1 MADCRHRGRSAGRN
15 YRRHRQ
21 ERLVTGR
28 LADARPS
35 AAAGKD
41 GHFAVTRHTQ
51 MKATEPQNFET
62 SLEELER
69 IVRELERGDLP
80 LEKSLELFEQ
90 GVKLSREC
98 QERLN
103 EAERRIEVLLRAG
116 DGSTIAVPFE
126 AEELT
131 EDEGEAD
138 DESVF

>member
-1 MADCRHRGRSAGRN
+1 MPKREQTKG
-15 YRRHRQ
+15 
-21 ERLVTGR
+21 
-28 LADARPS
+28 
-35 AAAGKD
+35 
-41 GHFAVTRHTQ
+41 
-51 MKATEPQNFET
+51 ATEAQNFEAQLA
-62 SLEELER
+62 SLER

-80 LEKSLELFEQ
+80 LERSLELFEQ

-126 AEELT
+126 ADELT